1 LQKGSSH
8 VLFLRVKEEEEEE
21 EEEEEGGFSRL

>member
-8 VLFLRVKEEEEEE
+8 VPFLRVKEEEEE

>member
-8 VLFLRVKEEEEEE
+8 VPFLRVKEEEE